1 MTPLGHQLGLV
12 DDHRFGR
19 VRTKEAEIA
28 RAAEL
33 LTSRRTPDVTLEKLL
48 RRPETEWQHL
58 LAWAPELADVSPA
71 VVEQL
76 TFDIKYSGY
85 VERQEVD
92 IARQQRLQD
101 KRIPADFDFSRLTQ
115 LRAEAREKLS
125 RVRPRDLAQA
135 SRISG
140 ITPVDVALLIIHL
153 GGK

>member
-1 MTPLGHQLGLV
+1 MTY
-12 DDHRFGR
+12 
-19 VRTKEAEIA
+19 
-28 RAAEL
+28 
-33 LTSRRTPDVTLEKLL
+33 
-48 RRPETEWQHL
+48 
-58 LAWAPELADVSPA
+58 
-71 VVEQL
+71 
-76 TFDIKYSGY
+76 DIKYSGY

-101 KRIPADFDFSRLTQ
+101 KRIPLDFDFSRITQ

-140 ITPVDVALLIIHL
+140 ITPANVAMLIIHL